1 MFLLISPYWLSVTL
15 HNFICRICYLENASL
30 QRGVPFMCMCVLPSM
45 CMCVHAPQRATVDL
59 HKTAPGKLH
68 NTFGMC
74 CTLLQWLSSSIHQHH
89 GAVSLLSKP
98 PLLSSISCSTI
109 LTYPTLSPS
118 YSFFIY
124 SCHPCLYTSPPR
136 ISYIWS
142 FLSSSKFY
150 YSASPQFNITL
161 PWRPAAA
168 LRKHHTRNEFHCINI
183 CIMHKAQC

>member
-15 HNFICRICYLENASL
+15 HNFICRICYLENARL

-89 GAVSLLSKP
+89 GAVSL
-98 PLLSSISCSTI
+98 
-109 LTYPTLSPS
+109 YQN
-118 YSFFIY
+118 
-124 SCHPCLYTSPPR
+124 HPCFHPSLALPSLPIQPSLLPIHFLFTLVIPVSILHPHLSHISDHFSPHLTST
-136 ISYIWS
+136 
-142 FLSSSKFY
+142 
-150 YSASPQFNITL
+150 TL
-161 PWRPAAA
+161 HLPN
-168 LRKHHTRNEFHCINI
+168 LT
-183 CIMHKAQC
+183 